1 MKHKKVIIAVVI
13 CLLLILIPIYL
24 NHPNRK
30 YRRAVEAFNR
40 DQTEEAATIFGEIP
54 TYRDS
59 AMYLSYLKSLDL
71 YKKGD
76 FENAEKGFRELGNFL
91 NSPEL
96 VNHCVQEQQV
106 QRYETALKTFENQ
119 SYAEAGELFR
129 QLGSYERAK
138 DYAAYCDG
146 MVHFSEGEYRQAQ
159 EDFLQV
165 SDFLDADSWA
175 EASSMMEQETV
186 YREARELFDNGKIQE
201 ARDLFQ
207 KIPDYEEATQYY
219 RYTEGLLALEEK
231 NYTVAS
237 TSFQSIP
244 GFRDAD
250 DLARLSIE
258 RQTSQQ
264 YQDAVKLFK
273 ENRYKEATSA
283 FASISSYAD
292 SEYYIDYMSAME
304 DLNSEKYPEAIE
316 KLRRM
321 ETFLDSKRVAD
332 EAEKQYHTL
341 LYNRAMT
348 HFEDENYE
356 EALELFEKLG
366 EYKDSAQYRAYI
378 TGILADKKE
387 DYLNAY
393 TAYDSIPDF
402 KDAAQRARAARNAY
416 LEQQYQLGV
425 AAVSDGDFGKALEA
439 FEHTEGYKDTAR
451 YQAYISGRDALEHED
466 YRKAEATFGELGRFL
481 DSRELMELST
491 EKLIPIRYDSAMEAL
506 EEGRYEE
513 AVRDFEIIRGYRDAD
528 HYAEY
533 SRVLLTAYVGDYQDA
548 IEMAQKMEDFPDK
561 NNLLIYIEARQAE
574 SELDYEKAIEKYQ
587 QIPTFR
593 DSDERLMWLPDMI
606 LDRDFDRLADKLS
619 ARTWWN
625 QPLMNEV
632 SALLQKEY
640 QLTNTTMKLR
650 FLTLVDSLLENGDFE
665 HSYQLTEQLVR
676 QDEAMAPKLLDIQ
689 YLYALTEMEKNN
701 PEQAEWM
708 LEELAEQDYP
718 EAKATLEQCW
728 QMLREKA
735 EKNGNPGLA
744 EYYQGKLNP
753 AGTEEPVSMEG
764 TEPGTPAGPES
775 IPEDAP
781 REESE
786 KAGWTPARIAFEEK
800 KATCIRL
807 IKQKL
812 QSLVEAAEQMS
823 LSSGPV
829 SEETGKTE
837 EGTENEASDPAD
849 REASELSDETIT
861 AKAQETDENPFMEAT
876 PDEAASIQDSLD

>member
-1 MKHKKVIIAVVI
+1 
-13 CLLLILIPIYL
+13 
-24 NHPNRK
+24 
-30 YRRAVEAFNR
+30 
-40 DQTEEAATIFGEIP
+40 
-54 TYRDS
+54 
-59 AMYLSYLKSLDL
+59 
-71 YKKGD
+71 
-76 FENAEKGFRELGNFL
+76 
-91 NSPEL
+91 
-96 VNHCVQEQQV
+96 
-106 QRYETALKTFENQ
+106 
-119 SYAEAGELFR
+119 
-129 QLGSYERAK
+129 
-138 DYAAYCDG
+138 
-146 MVHFSEGEYRQAQ
+146 MVS
-159 EDFLQV
+159 
-165 SDFLDADSWA
+165 
-175 EASSMMEQETV
+175 
-186 YREARELFDNGKIQE
+186 
-201 ARDLFQ
+201 
-207 KIPDYEEATQYY
+207 
-219 RYTEGLLALEEK
+219 
-231 NYTVAS
+231 
-237 TSFQSIP
+237 
-244 GFRDAD
+244 
-250 DLARLSIE
+250 
-258 RQTSQQ
+258 
-264 YQDAVKLFK
+264 
-273 ENRYKEATSA
+273 
-283 FASISSYAD
+283 
-292 SEYYIDYMSAME
+292 
-304 DLNSEKYPEAIE
+304 
-316 KLRRM
+316 
-321 ETFLDSKRVAD
+321 
-332 EAEKQYHTL
+332 
-341 LYNRAMT
+341 
-348 HFEDENYE
+348 
-356 EALELFEKLG
+356 
-366 EYKDSAQYRAYI
+366 
-378 TGILADKKE
+378 
-387 DYLNAY
+387 
-393 TAYDSIPDF
+393 
-402 KDAAQRARAARNAY
+402 
-416 LEQQYQLGV
+416 
-425 AAVSDGDFGKALEA
+425 
-439 FEHTEGYKDTAR
+439 
-451 YQAYISGRDALEHED
+451 
-466 YRKAEATFGELGRFL
+466 RKAEATFGELGRFL

-640 QLTNTTMKLR
+640 QVTNTTMKLR
-650 FLTLVDSLLENGDFE
+650 FLTLADSLLENGDFE

-753 AGTEEPVSMEG
+753 AGTEEPVSTEG
-764 TEPGTPAGPES
+764 TEPGTPARPES
-775 IPEDAP
+775 IPEAAP

-786 KAGWTPARIAFEEK
+786 KADWTPARIAFEEK
-800 KATCIRL
+800 KAAFIRL

-829 SEETGKTE
+829 SEKTGK
-837 EGTENEASDPAD
+837 
-849 REASELSDETIT
+849 
-861 AKAQETDENPFMEAT
+861 
-876 PDEAASIQDSLD
+876 PDSAG

>member
-159 EDFLQV
+159 ENFLQV

-304 DLNSEKYPEAIE
+304 DLNREKYPEAIE

-341 LYNRAMT
+341 LYNGAMT

-366 EYKDSAQYRAYI
+366 EYEDSAQYRAYI

-393 TAYDSIPDF
+393 TAYNSIPDF

-425 AAVSDGDFGKALEA
+425 AAVSDGDFGKALEV

-640 QLTNTTMKLR
+640 QVTNTTMKLR
-650 FLTLVDSLLENGDFE
+650 FLTLADSLLENGDFE

-676 QDEAMAPKLLDIQ
+676 QDEDMAPKLLDIQ

-753 AGTEEPVSMEG
+753 AGTEEPVSTEG

-775 IPEDAP
+775 IPEAAP

-800 KATCIRL
+800 KAAFIRL

-837 EGTENEASDPAD
+837 EGTENEASGPAD
-849 REASELSDETIT
+849 RETSELSDETIT
-861 AKAQETDENPFMEAT
+861 ANAQETDEHPFMEAT
-876 PDEAASIQDSLD
+876 PDEAAIIQDSLD